1 MKTEVIGYFQEVFA
15 YWGKLIFQW
24 QIEWMTAPGNQGE
37 ILDWNVK
44 YPNTAD
50 INTVDLKELSCVGL
64 YWEILIKNM
73 YSEFLF
79 FFSDF
84 QNQLSSVYKCSSME
98 PIAHLKL
105 FSSFGVLNINL
116 WKAQCAVPE
125 LISAL
130 SSQWQIMTSV
140 TPVQLF
146 FLQQISSAGSVGT
159 LVSKSVVHGQEW
171 TETLFFLFLGTAVG
185 LKGWKQRETS
195 NSCCH
200 L

>member
-146 FLQQISSAGSVGT
+146 FSSADKLSWICWDISEQISGTWTRMNRNTLLFVSWNCSGS
-159 LVSKSVVHGQEW
+159 
-171 TETLFFLFLGTAVG
+171 
-185 LKGWKQRETS
+185 
-195 NSCCH
+195 
-200 L
+200 